1 MNWFDDQLRSRQNA
15 DNIGL
20 EESIDGIARA
30 VMGKKLL
37 AALDKTEQAK
47 SVAEE
52 ILKYYHLHSVELPEN
67 ERLKTLEEQ
76 LEYYLRP
83 HGVLYRSVDLEK
95 GWYRNACGPM
105 VGRLQ
110 KDGMPIVLLPGS
122 FGGYSYRDPETK
134 KKIHLNRKTEGRL
147 ETEALCFYKPLPQKT
162 LKIPDLLLFALGQCT
177 TWDIILY
184 VGSIAFASLLGL
196 LSPKLTGLL
205 FGQVLE
211 SGSARVLIGMASFMI
226 CYSISQTLYGVFQT
240 LVSTRITT
248 KQSMGVQAAVM
259 NRLMSLPVTFF
270 RKYASGE
277 MQQRAGYVQS
287 LCSTLL
293 GSVGTTCLTSAFS
306 LVNLGQVLHYA
317 PALLAPSLCIT
328 MATVALSLV
337 STFARMRLSREMME
351 NSARL
356 GGMTLAM
363 INGIQKIKLAGAEKR
378 FFARWAKGYTK
389 EASLEY
395 NPPAFLKMNGTI
407 GLAIS
412 TVGTLILYR
421 AAISSGI
428 GVADYYAF
436 NAAYGNISS
445 AFIAVTGIVTTIAN
459 IGPTLDMAKPIMEAV
474 PEAAD
479 DKEIV
484 TDLRGGIT
492 MNNVYFRY
500 SEEMPWVLQDF
511 SLRVKPGEYLAVV
524 GSTGCGKSTLL
535 RLLLGFETPQKGYL
549 HYDQKDI
556 TRVDLPS
563 LRRRI
568 GTVMQDGQLL
578 WGDIF
583 SNIAVTNP
591 SMTLDEAWQAAKMAA
606 IADDIEAMPMGMHT
620 IISGTQ
626 GGISGGQR
634 QRLLIARALAGQP
647 RILFFDE
654 ATSALDN
661 ITQKQVS
668 DAIDQLKCTRIVIA
682 HRLSTIQNCDRI
694 VVLDQG
700 RIVEDGTYE
709 ALIKKNGIFAK
720 LVKRQRLD
728 VETDE

>member
-47 SVAEE
+47 SAAEE

-83 HGVLYRSVDLEK
+83 KGVLYRGVELEK
-95 GWYRNACGPM
+95 GWYHNASGPM

-110 KDGMPIVLLPGS
+110 KDGTPVVLLPGI

-134 KKIHLNRKTEGRL
+134 KKIHLNRRTETLL
-147 ETEALCFYKPLPQKT
+147 ETEALCFYKPLPQKA
-162 LKIPDLLLFALGQCT
+162 LKITDLLLFAVGQCT

-184 VGSIAFASLLGL
+184 VGSIAIASLLGL

-211 SGSARVLIGMASFMI
+211 SGSARVLIGMAGFMI
-226 CYSISQTLYGVFQT
+226 SYSISQTFYGVFQS
-240 LVSTRITT
+240 LVSSRITT

-270 RKYASGE
+270 RKYSSGE
-277 MQQRAGYVQS
+277 MQQRANYVQS
-287 LCSTLL
+287 LCSILL
-293 GSVGTTCLTSAFS
+293 GSVGTTCITSVFS

-317 PALLAPSLCIT
+317 PALVVPSLCIT
-328 MATVALSLV
+328 AATVAFSII

-351 NSARL
+351 DSAKL

-363 INGIQKIKLAGAEKR
+363 INGVQKIKLAGAEKR
-378 FFARWAKGYTK
+378 FFARWAKGYAK

-412 TVGTLILYR
+412 TVGTLILYKT
-421 AAISSGI
+421 AISSGI

-445 AFIAVTGIVTTIAN
+445 AFMAVAGIVTTIAN
-459 IGPTLDMAKPIMEAV
+459 IRPTLEMAKPIMEAV

-484 TDLRGGIT
+484 TNLRGGIT
-492 MNNVYFRY
+492 LNNVYFRY
-500 SEEMPWVLQDF
+500 SEEMPWVLQDL

-524 GSTGCGKSTLL
+524 GSTGCGKSTLI
-535 RLLLGFETPQKGYL
+535 RLLLGFETPQKGYI

-563 LRRRI
+563 LRRKI
-568 GTVMQDGQLL
+568 GTVMQDGRLL

-583 SNIAVTNP
+583 SNISITNP
-591 SMTLDEAWQAAKMAA
+591 SMTIDEAWEAAEMAA
-606 IADDIEAMPMGMHT
+606 IADDIRAMPMGMHT
-620 IISGTQ
+620 VISGTQ

-634 QRLLIARALAGQP
+634 QRLLIARALAGKP

-661 ITQKQVS
+661 ITQKKVS
-668 DAIDQLKCTRIVIA
+668 DAIDRLKCTRVVIA
-682 HRLSTIQNCDRI
+682 HRLSTIRNCDRI

-700 RIVEDGTYE
+700 RIAEEGTYE
-709 ALIKKNGIFAK
+709 ELIEKNGLFAE

-728 VETDE
+728 VETE